1 MDYKSNPDRTALIVV
16 DMQNGYLHPQ
26 GSFAKLWPNLE
37 GSGGLELARLRR
49 AIPGCVRLVDEA
61 RRAHV
66 PVIYLTYVYRP
77 DYKDGGVLID
87 EINPALRSV
96 GYVAD
101 GTWDAEVIAELTPRS
116 EDFIVKKSRYS
127 GFHATQ
133 LDTVLT
139 SLRATGLVI
148 CGVTTHFCVECTA
161 RDAHMRDYRVVI
173 ASDAT
178 DEVSETWKETS
189 LASFAIGFGWV
200 KTVDEIA
207 AAWKNA
213 LKADASIAPNG

>member
-1 MDYKSNPDRTALIVV
+1 
-16 DMQNGYLHPQ
+16 MQNGYLHPD
-26 GSFAKLWPNLE
+26 GSFAKLWPHFE
-37 GSGGLELARLRR
+37 GGGGLELARLRR
-49 AIPGCVRLVDEA
+49 AIPGCIRLVDEA
-61 RRAHV
+61 RRAKI

-77 DYKDGGVLID
+77 DYRDGGVLID
-87 EINPALRSV
+87 EINPALRGV

-101 GTWDAEVIAELTPRS
+101 GTFDAEIIAELTPRA

-139 SLRATGLVI
+139 SLRATDLVI

-161 RDAHMRDYRVVI
+161 RDAHMRDYRAVI

-178 DEVSETWKETS
+178 DEVSETWKETA

-200 KTVDEIA
+200 QSVDEVVA
-207 AAWKNA
+207 GWKNA
-213 LKADASIAPNG
+213 STTTALK